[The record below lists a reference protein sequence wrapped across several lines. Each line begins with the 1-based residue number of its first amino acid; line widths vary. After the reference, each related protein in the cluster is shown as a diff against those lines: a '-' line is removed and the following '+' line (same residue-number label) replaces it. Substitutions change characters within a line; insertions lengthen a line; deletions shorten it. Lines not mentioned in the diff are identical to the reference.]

1 LPAIP
6 ERFAE
11 LLSKSSFLLCIT
23 TSLYLNHEI
32 LHPSPP
38 RLPSPH
44 RLSNHHRIGKQNARP
59 FIGMT
64 EEACLNTTHSA
75 ILLGMEENR
84 VTYKANEDLYY
95 FLDGKLNKMIAGER

>member
-1 LPAIP
+1 
-6 ERFAE
+6 
-11 LLSKSSFLLCIT
+11 
-23 TSLYLNHEI
+23 
-32 LHPSPP
+32 
-38 RLPSPH
+38 
-44 RLSNHHRIGKQNARP
+44 
-59 FIGMT
+59 MT